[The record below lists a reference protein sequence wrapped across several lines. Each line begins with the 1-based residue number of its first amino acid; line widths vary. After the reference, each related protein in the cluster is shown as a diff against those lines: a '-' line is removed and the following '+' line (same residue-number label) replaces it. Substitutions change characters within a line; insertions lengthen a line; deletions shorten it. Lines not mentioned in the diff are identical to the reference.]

1 MKTCKG
7 CKKDI
12 DDKAKKCP
20 YCQTDQRIWFAGHPI
35 LTTILALILIG
46 VVSGGSGGDSS
57 KTSPSGQSE
66 TKTTETSK
74 PVQVSYK
81 VGETFSTGKMDF
93 TLTSAENVNSVGSQY
108 LNEKASE
115 GATLVVVRY
124 KYKNISD
131 KPLASYTQPDIK
143 LVDSS
148 GTEYDPDLGK
158 TSTYKVQAKID
169 EKFLSDLNPGITVNA
184 AEVFEVSKESFSQG
198 KWQIKVKADGI
209 TYYVGIK

>member
-1 MKTCKG
+1 MKTCKS
-7 CKKDI
+7 CKKEI
-12 DDKAKKCP
+12 DNEAKKCP
-20 YCQTDQRIWFAGHPI
+20 YCQTDQRIWFAKHPI
-35 LTTILALILIG
+35 LTVILSLILIG

-57 KTSPSGQSE
+57 KTSSSTQNE
-66 TKTTETSK
+66 TKTTESSK
-74 PVQVSYK
+74 PAEAIHK
-81 VGETFSTGKMDF
+81 VGETFNTGKMDF
-93 TLTSAENVNSVGSQY
+93 TLTSADNVNSVGSQY

-115 GATLVVVRY
+115 GATLVVVLY
-124 KYKNISD
+124 KYKNTSD

-184 AEVFEVSKESFSQG
+184 AQVFEVSKDSYSLG
-198 KWQIKVKADGI
+198 TWQIKVKADGS
-209 TYYVGIK
+209 TYYVGVK